1 MPQTTFAETRTMRT
15 LNFSAFLLIPLT
27 AALGDQP
34 APVLTQVPFT
44 YILDYGPDHIR
55 SPAYIERI
63 SQAPPT
69 LLHLGKDVPFT
80 HNWGPIQALGGENQ
94 AYAKRKPYAPED
106 YIRRLSPAETKQRVA
121 DLTKLVDDL
130 HQAGVKWVTP
140 YICSMTI
147 GGHPERRTGFWE
159 FFDHW
164 DEYQAFGLGPRPA
177 TDPIQWIQVTPEGKP
192 HFFYTFTGEFYPAY
206 EPNIRY
212 AACQNHAEWR
222 YWTEKVVE
230 NVARCGADGVF
241 VDNAGSLRCH
251 CPVCQQKWRT
261 WIEQRYTAD
270 QRQSLF
276 GTKEPAL
283 GDGKQPGLLWAET
296 QRFRCGCLKEHLQ
309 AIADSGARITGKPFL
324 VFPNGGERRPEN
336 ILHIYP
342 DTDLIM
348 FERSVGPH
356 GTNPGMVLRPL
367 VEDVSVKKYN
377 DNIFEYKFVQCLRR
391 KVRPILLTRPGWQV
405 PSAERKLLEMNL
417 ASAALGNAE
426 AAAFGG
432 GGGFL
437 QRADPGLMQV
447 QKQYRT
453 FFERQPEL
461 YEGLD
466 SFAEVAVVVLPDLAW
481 LDGGTQHQVEVRK
494 VTASL
499 LDAHVLFDYLIDDQV
514 TADKLAKYAAVVL
527 PRVSHLAGDQAVALK
542 QYVQAGGVLVVTGT
556 PPQFDERG
564 QRPAQP
570 PLADLLAAQNPATPF
585 AVGQAK
591 KGVAV
596 QSAALSADWFEK
608 ATGRELSVIAGPHTA
623 ELAKVRVNAFRQ
635 PGRSRYVVHL
645 INYNVPLGVE
655 ARQPEAQRGVTVAL
669 RLPGITAAPHVRCYH
684 PQGPAADLPAEVRA
698 GQVRITLPE
707 LRIYKVLEIV
717 GSN

>member
-1 MPQTTFAETRTMRT
+1 MRT
-15 LNFSAFLLIPLT
+15 HNLSAFLLILLILPT
-27 AALGDQP
+27 AVLGDQP
-34 APVLTQVPFT
+34 APVLTKAPFT

-55 SPAYIERI
+55 SPAYIETI
-63 SQAPPT
+63 AQAPPT
-69 LLHLGKDVPFT
+69 LLHLGKDVPLT

-94 AYAKRKPYAPED
+94 AYGKRKPYAPED
-106 YIRRLSPAETKQRVA
+106 YIRRLSRAETQQRVA
-121 DLTKLVDDL
+121 DLTQLVDDL
-130 HQAGVKWVTP
+130 HQAGVKWVMP

-147 GGHPERRTGFWE
+147 GGHPERRAGFWE

-177 TDPIQWIQVTPEGKP
+177 TDPIQWMQLTPEGKP

-206 EPNIRY
+206 EPNIRF
-212 AACQNHAEWR
+212 AVCQNRPEWR
-222 YWTEKVVE
+222 YWTEKAVE
-230 NVARCGADGVF
+230 NAARCGIDGVF

-251 CPVCQQKWRT
+251 CSVCQQKWRA
-261 WIEQRYTAD
+261 WIEERYTPD
-270 QRQSLF
+270 QRQRLF
-276 GTKEPAL
+276 GTQTPAL

-296 QRFRCGCLKEHLQ
+296 QRFRCACLKEHLR
-309 AIADSGARITGKPFL
+309 AIADTGARITGKPFV
-324 VFPNGGERRPEN
+324 VFPNGGEKRPEH

-342 DTDLIM
+342 DADLIM

-356 GTNPGMVLRPL
+356 GTHPGMVLRPV

-466 SFAEVAVVVLPDLAW
+466 SFADVAVVVLPDLAW
-481 LDGGTQHQVEVRK
+481 LDGGTQHQQEVRK
-494 VTASL
+494 VTANL
-499 LDAHVLFDYLIDDQV
+499 LDSHVLFDYLIADQV
-514 TADKLAKYAAVVL
+514 TADNLAKYAAVVL
-527 PRVSHLAGDQAVALK
+527 PRVSHLAAAQAAALK
-542 QYVQAGGVLVVTGT
+542 QYVQAGGVLVVTGAS
-556 PPQFDERG
+556 PQFDEHG
-564 QRPAQP
+564 QRPAQS
-570 PLADLLAAQNPATPF
+570 PLADLLAAQDAAAPL
-585 AVGQAK
+585 AVRQVAK
-591 KGVAV
+591 GTAV
-596 QSAALSADWFEK
+596 QAATLCTDWIEK
-608 ATGRELSVIAGPHTA
+608 AAGRPFSVVANPPA
-623 ELAKVRVNAFRQ
+623 AALAKVRVNAFRR
-635 PGRSRYVVHL
+635 PGKSRYVVHVV
-645 INYNVPLGVE
+645 NYNVPLGVE
-655 ARQPEAQRGVTVAL
+655 AREPEVQQGIAVAL
-669 RLPGITAAPHVRCYH
+669 RLPGITATPQIRCH
-684 PQGPAADLPAEVRA
+684 DPQGQAADLSAEVQD
-698 GQVRITLPE
+698 GQVRFTLPE
-707 LRIYKVLEIV
+707 LRIYKILEIE
-717 GSN
+717 

>member
-1 MPQTTFAETRTMRT
+1 MRSVHC
-15 LNFSAFLLIPLT
+15 LAFLAILFILQT
-27 AALGDQP
+27 ATAGDPP
-34 APVLTQVPFT
+34 AAVLTQSPFT
-44 YILDYGPDHIR
+44 YILDYGADHVR

-94 AYAKRKPYAPED
+94 AYGKRKPYAPED
-106 YIRRLSPAETKQRVA
+106 YIRRLSPAETQRRVA
-121 DLTKLVDDL
+121 DLTKLVEDL

-147 GGHPERRTGFWE
+147 GGHPERRAGFWE
-159 FFDHW
+159 FFDRW
-164 DEYQAFGLGPRPA
+164 DEYQAFALGPRPA
-177 TDPIQWIQVTPEGKP
+177 SDPFQWIQVRPDGKP
-192 HFFYTFTGEFYPAY
+192 HFFYTFTGEFYPGY

-212 AACQNHAEWR
+212 AVCQNRPEWR

-230 NVARCGADGVF
+230 NVARCGVDGVF

-251 CPVCQQKWRT
+251 CPVCQQKWRA
-261 WIEQRYTAD
+261 WLGQRYTAD
-270 QRQSLF
+270 QRQRLF
-276 GTKEPAL
+276 GVPDPAL
-283 GDGKQPGLLWAET
+283 GDSKQPGLLWAET
-296 QRFRCGCLKEHLQ
+296 QRFRCACLKEHLQ
-309 AIADSGARITGKPFL
+309 AIADAGTRITGKPFV
-324 VFPNGGERRPEN
+324 VFPNGGEKRPEN

-348 FERSVGPH
+348 FERSVGPD
-356 GTNPGMVLRPL
+356 GTNPGMALRPI

-405 PSAERKLLEMNL
+405 PIAERKLLEMNL

-437 QRADPGLMQV
+437 QRADPELMQV
-447 QKQYRT
+447 QQEYRT

-461 YEGLD
+461 YERLD

-481 LDGGTQHQVEVRK
+481 LDGGVQHQTEVRK

-499 LDAHVLFDYLIDDQV
+499 LDSHVLFDYLIAGQV
-514 TADKLAKYAAVVL
+514 TTDNLAKYAAVVL
-527 PRVSHLAGDQAVALK
+527 PRVSHLAGDQAAALK
-542 QYVQAGGVLVVTGT
+542 QYVHAGGVLVVTGAS
-556 PPQFDERG
+556 PQFDQHG
-564 QRPAQP
+564 QRPAQL
-570 PLADLLAAQNPATPF
+570 PLADLLAAQDPATPL
-585 AVGQAK
+585 AVRRVGKGAAGQA
-591 KGVAV
+591 ATFCPH
-596 QSAALSADWFEK
+596 WIEK
-608 ATGRELSVIAGPHTA
+608 TAGRSFSVIANPPNA
-623 ELAKVRVNAFRQ
+623 ALAKVRVNAFRR
-635 PGRSRYVVHL
+635 PGQSRYVVHL
-645 INYNVPLGVE
+645 INYNVPLGVQAGE
-655 ARQPEAQRGVTVAL
+655 PELQQGIAVAA
-669 RLPGITAAPHVRCYH
+669 RLPGITAAPRVRCYD
-684 PQGPAADLPAEVRA
+684 PQGQAAELPAEVRN
-698 GQVRITLPE
+698 GQVQFTLPE

-717 GSN
+717 GAQP